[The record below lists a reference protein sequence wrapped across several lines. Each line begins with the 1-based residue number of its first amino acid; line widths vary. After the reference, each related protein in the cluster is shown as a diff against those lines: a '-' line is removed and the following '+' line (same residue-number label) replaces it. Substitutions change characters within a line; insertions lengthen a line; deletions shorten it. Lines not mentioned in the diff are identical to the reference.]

1 MSSIDR
7 MLSMAGDSIKGSP
20 KGDGS
25 SARCY
30 NF

>member
-7 MLSMAGDSIKGSP
+7 MLSLAGDSIKGSE

-25 SARCY
+25 STRRY

>member
-7 MLSMAGDSIKGSP
+7 MLCMAGDSIKGSP
-20 KGDGS
+20 KVDNS
-25 SARCY
+25 STWCY

>member
-7 MLSMAGDSIKGSP
+7 MLSLAGDSIKGSA

-25 SARCY
+25 PARC
-30 NF
+30 FDF

>member
-25 SARCY
+25 PTRSY